1 MKWIGL
7 LCLLLAGNLALAQ
20 PKATR
25 YFQLDIYSY
34 SNSAQ
39 EQVLEQ
45 YLQTAYVPTAH
56 ALGFASVGVFKAI
69 ANDTATV
76 KKMYVL
82 LAAKRAA
89 ALLQLPTKML
99 KHKPYTALATNWL
112 NHEQQQTAYDR
123 KATILLKAFAMSEGL
138 VIPKLTGPRSE
149 RVYELRS
156 YESSTEALYRN
167 KVHMFNEGDE
177 IGLFKR
183 LSFNAVFYGDVVAGC
198 TMPNLMYMT
207 SFNNMDDRQEHWKQF
222 GEDPQWKTLSSMP
235 FYKGN
240 VSHIDIYFLRPTEYS
255 DY

>member
-1 MKWIGL
+1 MKGKAL
-7 LCLLLAGNLALAQ
+7 LSLLLTVSVAMAQ
-20 PKATR
+20 PKASR
-25 YFQLDIYSY
+25 YFQLNVYSY
-34 SNSAQ
+34 SNQTQ

-45 YLQTAYVPTAH
+45 YLQNAFVPTAH

-69 ANDTATV
+69 ANDTAVV
-76 KKMYVL
+76 KKLYVL
-82 LAAKRAA
+82 LAAKSAA
-89 ALLQLPTKML
+89 ALLQLPAKML
-99 KHKPYTALATNWL
+99 QHKPYTTQAATWL

-123 KATILLKAFAMSEGL
+123 KETILLQAFAMSEGL
-138 VIPKLTGPRSE
+138 VMPNLTGPRSE

-183 LSFNAVFYGDVVAGC
+183 LQFNAIFYGDVIAGSH
-198 TMPNLMYMT
+198 MPNLMYMT
-207 SFNNMDDRQEHWKQF
+207 SFNNMTDRQEHWKQF
-222 GEDPQWKTLSSMP
+222 VADAQWKSLSSMP

-240 VSHIDIYFLRPTEYS
+240 VSHIDISFLRPTAYS